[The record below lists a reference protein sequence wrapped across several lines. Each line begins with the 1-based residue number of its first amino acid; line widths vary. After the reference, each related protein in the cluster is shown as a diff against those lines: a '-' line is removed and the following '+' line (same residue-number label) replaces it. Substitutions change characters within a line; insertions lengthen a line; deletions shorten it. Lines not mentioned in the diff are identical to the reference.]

1 MLKDYPIEII
11 SFSETKSTH
20 VTPLN
25 VPFQFVTSNS
35 AGTYTMKII
44 LYNIIEL
51 LTKILMFIRRSW
63 SR

>member
-1 MLKDYPIEII
+1 MLKEHPIEII

-35 AGTYTMKII
+35 AGKIRI
-44 LYNIIEL
+44 LLYNIINL
-51 LTKILMFIRRSW
+51 SNKNYNIYF
-63 SR
+63 

>member
-1 MLKDYPIEII
+1 MLKEHPIEII

-35 AGTYTMKII
+35 AGTIK
-44 LYNIIEL
+44 
-51 LTKILMFIRRSW
+51 
-63 SR
+63 